1 MLASC
6 APACSYS
13 PKPEVL
19 LSVRGGVPEMMHS
32 DPFTSVRALLL
43 AYLVCEYISGSRA
56 FAVGCSLPVG

>member
-6 APACSYS
+6 APACGYS

-19 LSVRGGVPEMMHS
+19 LSVRGGVPETMHIDLS
-32 DPFTSVRALLL
+32 TSVRALLL
-43 AYLVCEYISGSRA
+43 AYLVYKYVSDSRA

>member
-19 LSVRGGVPEMMHS
+19 LSVFSETIHS
-32 DPFTSVRALLL
+32 DPSTSARALLL
-43 AYLVCEYISGSRA
+43 AYLVYKCINDSRA